1 MPKETFFNLPKE
13 KKERILEVLKKEFRS
28 KPFQKVNIKSI
39 TEELEI
45 SRGSFYQYF
54 ENLEDSYFMILDM
67 ETTDIHELFRKT
79 LIQKEKSLNSILI
92 SFGEQVADVIF
103 QPESYMI
110 YKNRYLYWNE
120 DLNKNWNG
128 RKVTRIDTF
137 QNKESEEMM
146 EWEKIHFIKS
156 VIHNLIERNFQEE
169 WSREVF
175 LKIYRQHIVWIEK
188 GVDYGNF

>member
-1 MPKETFFNLPKE
+1 MPKETFFNLPNE